1 MMLRLPLPAAAVLR
15 WRYLAVLVLVSGLLL
30 PAWYG
35 TSHSSPNR
43 ASGQDAGRLRFDFDV
58 AREVEADA
66 QEQPEAYLQRIQF
79 LLEASQYA
87 QALEHAEKLVTAY
100 PTFQLGNLLY
110 ADLLNLS
117 TQAPE
122 TDPLGAIEAKNKPAI
137 VQGLKKELDTR
148 LRALRSPYPANTIP
162 KGLGFLAPSTEHF
175 AVVDASASRMYVF
188 RNTPSPTAPVQLELL
203 HHFYVSVG
211 QNGIRKQQEGDGR
224 TPLGV
229 YFTQKALADKRL
241 PDLYGAGALTL
252 NYPNLYDVHQ
262 GRTGSGIWVH
272 GTPSA
277 QYSRLPEASDGCL
290 VLSNDTMRLLLA
302 LSPSKGIP
310 VFIQERIEWV
320 PRTQAFE
327 LPEALRQLV
336 DDKFPAARSARADAA
351 APGPRRLGSGVA
363 HLLSWRDQDRTV
375 VLLDLLATERG
386 PLRTYWVHKEGAWA
400 LVAETAM

>member
-58 AREVEADA
+58 AREAEADA

-229 YFTQKALADKRL
+229 YFRL
-241 PDLYGAGALTL
+241 
-252 NYPNLYDVHQ
+252 
-262 GRTGSGIWVH
+262 H
-272 GTPSA
+272 GTPPA
-277 QYSRLPEASDGCL
+277 QFARAPRASDGCI
-290 VLSNDTMRLLLA
+290 VLANPDL
-302 LSPSKGIP
+302 
-310 VFIQERIEWV
+310 ERIIRTVAIRSTPVLIASSLNWV
-320 PRTQAFE
+320 APQ
-327 LPEALRQLV
+327 QLV
-336 DDKFPAARSARADAA
+336 TTETRAFQDTLQAWRSARSAGDLQR
-351 APGPRRLGSGVA
+351 
-363 HLLSWRDQDRTV
+363 LLSFYTPDMSYGGKDSAASQQLLKADLQRARGRDLELKDLSYLRWTDTQDTMV
-375 VLLDLLATERG
+375 VTFGEVPLGAKTG
-386 PLRTYWVHKEGAWA
+386 PIKRQYWLRTGTEWKIFFEG
-400 LVAETAM
+400 VIG